1 MATGGHSLFHAA
13 RHYLQYFN
21 ASGGVGIE
29 FMVAGLAGAP
39 LAGAGVEDGNSPED
53 ELKSAAEF
61 KVLEHDVC
69 SQTGERAD

>member
-1 MATGGHSLFHAA
+1 
-13 RHYLQYFN
+13 
-21 ASGGVGIE
+21 
-29 FMVAGLAGAP
+29 
-39 LAGAGVEDGNSPED
+39 VEDGNSPED